1 MTSMTGPDDYEDYD
15 FTERDDEWE
24 ECGLERLLRAGQR
37 IAELEDA
44 LRQADIY
51 FQMELDDD
59 DTNTEAGRLSRLIGK
74 VLDL

>member
-15 FTERDDEWE
+15 FTERDELHL
-24 ECGLERLLRAGQR
+24 CGQR